1 MSEVTDKYFITTPR
15 PGMTARNEDG
25 SLFANA
31 VLEMKGD
38 RLDLPGVPYFSIVWY
53 YSPGQ
58 HEEIETHTHDFDEI
72 VGFMGSNP
80 DDPWNLN
87 GKIRMY
93 LDGEWVEITK
103 SCVMFIP
110 AGVEHCPYIIEE
122 VERSILH
129 WSAAAAEDYV
139 ANNKE

>member
-1 MSEVTDKYFITTPR
+1 
-15 PGMTARNEDG
+15 
-25 SLFANA
+25 
-31 VLEMKGD
+31 MKGD

-53 YSPGQ
+53 YSLGQ

-87 GKIRMY
+87 GKIRMF

-103 SCVMFIP
+103 STVMFIP

-122 VERSILH
+122 IERPILH